1 MRVYTM
7 NKAQQNACKTLWLS
21 ECNRIHSNLTGYGV
35 VYRGDGNGYG
45 DAVLPTYRHFRKRF
59 AVYPH
64 MSPPNEQPMYGGRV
78 KGMFFGIEADGYTH
92 T

>member
-1 MRVYTM
+1 M

-35 VYRGDGNGYG
+35 VYRSDSNGYG
-45 DAVLPTYRHFRKRF
+45 DAVLPTYRRFRKRF
-59 AVYPH
+59 TSYPS
-64 MSPPNEQPMYGGRV
+64 MVPPKEHPMYGGIV